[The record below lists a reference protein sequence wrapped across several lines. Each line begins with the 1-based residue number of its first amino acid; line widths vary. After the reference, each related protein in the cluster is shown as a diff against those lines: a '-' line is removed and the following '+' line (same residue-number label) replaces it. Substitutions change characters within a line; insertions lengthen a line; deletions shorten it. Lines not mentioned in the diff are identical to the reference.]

1 MGVRLDSRVFLA
13 CVSLMVGPAQQ
24 TVLTGFAKMA
34 SSSPPPRNPRARP
47 VQPSRGIKDIVPSPF
62 PYSYPDVVRPEREGE
77 RKRVPPWGLPSR
89 RREYDLGVGPR
100 VLGDL
105 RPGAWIQLEGGL
117 APESPLR
124 GVNCSPERRPR
135 GGAARAREPVAVLP
149 LYRYV
154 TLSHVRYALPCVLR
168 GPD

>member
-1 MGVRLDSRVFLA
+1 
-13 CVSLMVGPAQQ
+13 VG
-24 TVLTGFAKMA
+24 
-34 SSSPPPRNPRARP
+34 SP
-47 VQPSRGIKDIVPSPF
+47 
-62 PYSYPDVVRPEREGE
+62 
-77 RKRVPPWGLPSR
+77 LR
-89 RREYDLGVGPR
+89 RREYDLGVGPW

-105 RPGAWIQLEGGL
+105 RSGAWIQSEEVL

-149 LYRYV
+149 PYWYV
-154 TLSHVRYALPCVLR
+154 TLSHVRYALLYVMR